1 MNVRRSI
8 AKATV
13 VIAAAAL
20 SLGLSSCG
28 RGFDN
33 PTDQVYN
40 PAVGVN
46 DQDSDVDV
54 LNAVIVSGSDGSGTL
69 VATLVNNDQENDD
82 TLTGISA
89 GGDDQAEVTPPGE
102 TSIDAGSLLSLA
114 DEGGAQVEGEAVEG
128 RLVRHADVHASSAPS
143 PSPSTSRS
151 SSTAR
156 APTRTSPSP
165 DPRWS
170 TGGRGVSG
178 ANVSRPRR

>member
-20 SLGLSSCG
+20 PLALSSCG

-40 PAVGVN
+40 PAVGVS

-82 TLTGISA
+82 KLTGISG
-89 GGDDQAEVTPPGE
+89 GGDDQAQVTPPGE
-102 TSIDAGSLLSLA
+102 TAIKAGSLLSLV
-114 DEGGAQVEGEAVEG
+114 DEGGAKVVGDSVKAGAFVTLTFSFERAETVTLDVPVVEHGEG
-128 RLVRHADVHASSAPS
+128 PYADVP
-143 PSPSTSRS
+143 
-151 SSTAR
+151 
-156 APTRTSPSP
+156 
-165 DPRWS
+165 
-170 TGGRGVSG
+170 VS
-178 ANVSRPRR
+178 

>member
-13 VIAAAAL
+13 VTAVAAL

-54 LNAVIVSGSDGSGTL
+54 LNAVIVSGSEGSGTL
-69 VATLVNNDQENDD
+69 VASLVNNDQENDD
-82 TLTGISA
+82 SLTGITA
-89 GGDDQAEVTPPGE
+89 GGGDQAEVTPPGK
-102 TSIDAGSLLSLA
+102 TSIDAGALLSLV
-114 DEGGAQVEGEAVEG
+114 DEGGAKIEGDAVKAGSFVTLTFSFQRAESVTLDVPVVEHGEG
-128 RLVRHADVHASSAPS
+128 PYADVPV
-143 PSPSTSRS
+143 
-151 SSTAR
+151 
-156 APTRTSPSP
+156 
-165 DPRWS
+165 D
-170 TGGRGVSG
+170 
-178 ANVSRPRR
+178 

>member
-1 MNVRRSI
+1 VNVRRSI

-13 VIAAAAL
+13 VIATAAL

-28 RGFDN
+28 RGFDQ

-46 DQDSDVDV
+46 NQDSDVDV

-69 VATLVNNDQENDD
+69 VASLVNNDQENDD

-89 GGDDQAEVTPPGE
+89 GGDDQADVTPPSE

-114 DEGGAQVEGEAVEG
+114 DEGGAQVEGESVKAGSFVTLTFSFERAESVTLDVPVVEHG
-128 RLVRHADVHASSAPS
+128 EGPYADVP
-143 PSPSTSRS
+143 
-151 SSTAR
+151 
-156 APTRTSPSP
+156 
-165 DPRWS
+165 
-170 TGGRGVSG
+170 VS
-178 ANVSRPRR
+178 

>member
-1 MNVRRSI
+1 VNVRRSI

-89 GGDDQAEVTPPGE
+89 GGDDQADVTPPSE

-114 DEGGAQVEGEAVEG
+114 DEGGAKVEGESVKAGSFVTLTFSFERAESVTLDVPVVEHG
-128 RLVRHADVHASSAPS
+128 EGAYADVP
-143 PSPSTSRS
+143 
-151 SSTAR
+151 
-156 APTRTSPSP
+156 
-165 DPRWS
+165 
-170 TGGRGVSG
+170 VS
-178 ANVSRPRR
+178 

>member
-89 GGDDQAEVTPPGE
+89 GGDDQADVTPPSE

-114 DEGGAQVEGEAVEG
+114 DEGGAQVEGESVKAGSFVTLTFSFERAEAVTLDVPVVEHGEG
-128 RLVRHADVHASSAPS
+128 AYADVP
-143 PSPSTSRS
+143 
-151 SSTAR
+151 
-156 APTRTSPSP
+156 
-165 DPRWS
+165 
-170 TGGRGVSG
+170 VS
-178 ANVSRPRR
+178 